1 MASGETITYDLP
13 YPVASDP
20 VNVHE
25 DIQSLA
31 EAIDTILPTLGLP
44 YHTIEVT
51 NNSGSTITKGY
62 PVYVS
67 GFNNTSG
74 KPET

>member
-13 YPVASDP
+13 YPLASDP

-31 EAIDTILPTLGLP
+31 EAIDTILPTLGLQIGRA
-44 YHTIEVT
+44 HV
-51 NNSGSTITKGY
+51 
-62 PVYVS
+62 
-67 GFNNTSG
+67 
-74 KPET
+74 

>member
-1 MASGETITYDLP
+1 MASGETTLYDFP

-31 EAIDTILPTLGLP
+31 EAIEAVLPSLGLP
-44 YHTIEVT
+44 YHTLEEIGRAHV
-51 NNSGSTITKGY
+51 
-62 PVYVS
+62 
-67 GFNNTSG
+67 
-74 KPET
+74 